1 MKVIPYIFKPLT
13 NTVFNI
19 ILKGFPEFEVAPFIL
34 ISLEFKGLSIH
45 ATSKILTCPKT
56 EFRLCLMKLCSS
68 NNPYT
73 TAQHIARITRRFAL
87 VEMLPLRLALCLLN
101 KENAI
106 IFHEKMTL
114 NLRKF
119 FYNKKREK
127 KR

>member
-1 MKVIPYIFKPLT
+1 MKL
-13 NTVFNI
+13 
-19 ILKGFPEFEVAPFIL
+19 LLFIL

-68 NNPYT
+68 NNHYT
-73 TAQHIARITRRFAL
+73 TAQHIGRITRRFAEFFWL

-106 IFHEKMTL
+106 IFHKKMTL

-127 KR
+127 KRLETNKEMFCHLTNRCPWGF